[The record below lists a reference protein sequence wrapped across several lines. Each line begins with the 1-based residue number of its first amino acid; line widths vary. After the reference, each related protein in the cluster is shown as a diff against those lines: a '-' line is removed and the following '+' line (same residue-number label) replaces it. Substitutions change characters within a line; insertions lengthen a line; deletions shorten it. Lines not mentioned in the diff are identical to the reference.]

1 MFGGHRRA
9 MREIIKR
16 ELKSAVEL
24 DSDPTR
30 LSMLR
35 LINTAISD
43 KDKAVRGSGQT
54 EGISDDII
62 RDVISTM
69 IQQREESVTN
79 YEENGWLD
87 LAANERQEIDI
98 LTGLLPKPLSSE
110 ELELAVAKAIKVT
123 GASQIRHKGRVMRN
137 LKTHY
142 PGQIDPHKVGEQVE
156 ARLFCHPD

>member
-1 MFGGHRRA
+1 MGVTVA
-9 MREIIKR
+9 SMREIIKR

-24 DSDPTR
+24 GSDPTR

-43 KDKAVRGSGQT
+43 KDKAVRVSGQT
-54 EGISDDII
+54 EGISDDVI

-79 YEENGWLD
+79 YEENGRLD
-87 LAANERQEIDI
+87 LAANERQEIAI
-98 LTGLLPKPLSSE
+98 LTDLLPKPLSSE
-110 ELELAVAKAIKVT
+110 ELELAVAKAIRAT

-137 LKTHY
+137 LKTCY
-142 PGQIDPHKVGEQVE
+142 PGQIDFHKVGEQVE
-156 ARLFCHPD
+156 ARLFCRPD